1 MTTVATNGHAMYADK
16 RSTNINPNSYACNDC
31 GSTGHSSKEESTKIT
46 LLDKDSKLDHRLVE
60 GRKAV
65 FMGTCGSSNMT
76 SFIKAIWTARS
87 DLKYIVEAFNAVN
100 MERTNIPDGQALIV
114 TEHHEVYRFSVS
126 PRKKLM
132 SLREIPQKEL
142 PVAIGSGAP
151 YFQTYLESFKIGWL
165 FAFRMAIHRDRHSS
179 TDTYSVA
186 GWKADKETGDLKV
199 AMKERVRPA
208 QSYED
213 ILKIAQRNMRLS

>member
-16 RSTNINPNSYACNDC
+16 RSTNVNPQSYACNDC
-31 GSTGHSSKEESTKIT
+31 GSTGHSSKEEATKII
-46 LLDKDSKLDHRLVE
+46 LLDKESKLDHRLIE

-87 DLKYIVEAFNAVN
+87 DLKHIVDAFSAVN
-100 MERTNIPDGQALIV
+100 MENTRIPDGQALIV
-114 TEHHEVYRFSVS
+114 TENHEVYRFSVS

-142 PVAIGSGAP
+142 PVAIGSGAS
-151 YFQTYLESFKIGWL
+151 YFHTYLESFKIGWF
-165 FAFRMAIHRDRHSS
+165 FAFRMAIHRDKHSS

-186 GWKADKETGDLKV
+186 GWKLDKETGKQKLG
-199 AMKERVRPA
+199 MKERVRPA

-213 ILKIAQRNMRLS
+213 ILKIAQRNMRLK